1 MRHRFFRIT
10 TQAAV
15 LCLMF
20 VVPLLNVF
28 EIYCVTGTFYAINFG
43 RLSVS
48 DPSVILQAIFAVG
61 ESSIPLLTAAMVP
74 IFLSLLFGR
83 IWCGWMCPYHLLADG
98 AWALRQLFRERF
110 CHGAQPELLVAKQ
123 TFNANLVRFAFLV
136 GGTMIAGVIGIP
148 VLNYVNAPGIMSTE
162 AMILI
167 KDRLVSIEFWFIVVL
182 FSIELLFFPRF
193 WCRLFCPTGSVISLF
208 RTPFTMKVGTG
219 GKTPG
224 SPCCK
229 ENHCSRACPMG
240 LEPYKEGHNLL
251 CTNCARCI
259 DACAIHRLAFRGFE
273 SQ

>member
-1 MRHRFFRIT
+1 MKYRPFRIGS
-10 TQAAV
+10 QIAV

-28 EIYCVTGTFYAINFG
+28 EIYSVTGTFYAINFG
-43 RLSVS
+43 GLGVS

-61 ESSIPLLTAAMVP
+61 ELSGPLLTAAMVP

-83 IWCGWMCPYHLLADG
+83 IWCGWMCPYHLLADVAG
-98 AWALRQLFRERF
+98 AIRQWFRHRVLQKPQGESVAL
-110 CHGAQPELLVAKQ
+110 KKS
-123 TFNANLVRFAFLV
+123 FNANLVRFVFLSA
-136 GGTMIAGVIGIP
+136 GTMIAGIIGIP

-167 KDRLVSIEFWFIVVL
+167 KDRMISIEFWFIILL
-182 FSIELLFFPRF
+182 FFGELLFFPRF

-208 RTPFTMKVGTG
+208 RTPLTLRVGIG

-224 SPCCK
+224 SPCCR
-229 ENHCSRACPMG
+229 ENHCSGSCPMG
-240 LEPYKEGHNLL
+240 LEPYRESQNIL

-259 DACAIHRLAFRGFE
+259 DACSFHKLAFRGFE
-273 SQ
+273 SE